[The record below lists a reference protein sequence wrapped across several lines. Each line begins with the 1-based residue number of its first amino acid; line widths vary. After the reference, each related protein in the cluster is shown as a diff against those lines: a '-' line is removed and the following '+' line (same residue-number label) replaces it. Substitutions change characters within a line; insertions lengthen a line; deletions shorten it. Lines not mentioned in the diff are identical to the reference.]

1 MNVLAGIHALA
12 LTLAL
17 ATSAACGDA
26 STTDAAAPSHD
37 SASTSS
43 LQSKASAA
51 FDATKASL
59 ERLKEDYSRT
69 LEAKLAEA
77 EPEIQELKARAA
89 KATGDAKA
97 ELDHVIHKLDTK
109 RKMISERL
117 ATWKQE
123 GTQTWQ
129 SFTADLDRM
138 AKEIQTTAKDALAN
152 DEEEGDEDK

>member
-1 MNVLAGIHALA
+1 MNALARIHTLA
-12 LTLAL
+12 LTLAI
-17 ATSAACGDA
+17 SGACSD

-37 SASTSS
+37 STSTS

-51 FDATKASL
+51 LDATKASF
-59 ERLKEDYSRT
+59 EKLKQDYSRT
-69 LEAKLAEA
+69 LEAKLAEV

-97 ELDHVIHKLDTK
+97 ELDHVIQKLDAK

-123 GTQTWQ
+123 GTQSWQ
-129 SFTADLDRM
+129 AFTADLDRM

-152 DEEEGDEDK
+152 EEEEDGDE